1 MPEAPVPTSLPLP
14 YPQIYQ
20 WRSPQ
25 LVGGGWGP
33 AEIWGRHVQEWQRS
47 RRYGTS
53 TVSTRLWSK
62 DLTRCKKENQ
72 SDKKHRWSQALAYK
86 RTPPRRMPPQRSNI
100 YLCPVSAQH
109 QPPTPTPPSVLQDAA
124 PIPPGNKDPLAV
136 DVEKYRNILPLPLDG
151 ISTSRAGRPKQ
162 LTGEEMSQW

>member
-1 MPEAPVPTSLPLP
+1 
-14 YPQIYQ
+14 
-20 WRSPQ
+20 
-25 LVGGGWGP
+25 
-33 AEIWGRHVQEWQRS
+33 
-47 RRYGTS
+47 
-53 TVSTRLWSK
+53 
-62 DLTRCKKENQ
+62 
-72 SDKKHRWSQALAYK
+72 
-86 RTPPRRMPPQRSNI
+86 MPPQRSNI
-100 YLCPVSAQH
+100 YLCPVSAQQ